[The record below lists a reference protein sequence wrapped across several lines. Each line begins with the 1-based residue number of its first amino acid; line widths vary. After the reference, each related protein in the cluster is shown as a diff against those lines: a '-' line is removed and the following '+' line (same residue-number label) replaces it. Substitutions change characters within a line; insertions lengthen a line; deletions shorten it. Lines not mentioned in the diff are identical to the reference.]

1 MMSIQM
7 TVAGKL
13 ATVLLLQV
21 MVWQACTCS
30 TESAQ
35 IVDGVDLQ
43 LPATAFGGAIEGA
56 AVNARGDV
64 FAADFIGGG
73 AAAST
78 AFGVFS
84 QVEGGT
90 ANVLGPNINPLF
102 TASQDG
108 VAKPPLLAGARFL
121 PGNKLLLTGSHTI
134 LNSCTIPNL
143 R

>member
-13 ATVLLLQV
+13 AIVLLLQV
-21 MVWQACTCS
+21 MVWQAYTCS
-30 TESAQ
+30 TESVQ
-35 IVDGVDLQ
+35 TVDGVDLQ

-64 FAADFIGGG
+64 FAADFIGSG

-78 AFGVFS
+78 AFAFFS

-90 ANVLGPNINPLF
+90 ANVLGSNINPIF
-102 TASQDG
+102 TASQAG

-121 PGNKLLLTGSHTI
+121 PGNRLLLTGSHMA
-134 LNSCTIPNL
+134 LYSCTMPN
-143 R
+143 